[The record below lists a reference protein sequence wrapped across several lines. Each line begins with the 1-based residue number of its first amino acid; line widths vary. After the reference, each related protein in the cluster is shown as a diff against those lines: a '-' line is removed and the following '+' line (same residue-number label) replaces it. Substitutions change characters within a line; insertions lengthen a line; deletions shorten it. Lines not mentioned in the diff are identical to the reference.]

1 MSIDSKYSFEFECKS
16 MHVLSR
22 IARRF
27 DLIRSF
33 LDFPEAVNMTIA
45 SLRVYS
51 DPPCR
56 REVHLAFTDGTQIS
70 IDLEIHSTVKAKHYR
85 GDKGELEVFHEYEDR
100 STT

>member
-1 MSIDSKYSFEFECKS
+1 MP
-16 MHVLSR
+16 SR
-22 IARRF
+22 TVRRF
-27 DLIRSF
+27 DLSRSF
-33 LDFPEAVNMTIA
+33 LDFPEAVNMTVA

-51 DPPCR
+51 DPPCS

-70 IDLEIHSTVKAKHYR
+70 IDLEIHSVVKAKHYR